1 MSQFNLS
8 KKSLEERQ
16 RIDVD
21 LAASGVACKE
31 RLNLPV
37 IVSDIEKVQPVEL
50 HDYFRERLK
59 FYRLKSKDFPPGQ
72 SPIYMKDK
80 K

>member
-16 RIDVD
+16 KIDVD
-21 LAASGVACKE
+21 LAASGVACRE

-37 IVSDIEKVQPVEL
+37 IVSDIEKVQPAEL
-50 HDYFRERLK
+50 QDYFRERLA
-59 FYRLKSKDFPPGQ
+59 FYRLKSKEFPSGH
-72 SPIYMKDK
+72 SPVYSKDK